1 MNENLLVTLLVIL
14 SIHFFCRVLYI
25 DLKITSKFTSE
36 FFKVPT
42 EFTSNFVNF
51 REKKRNDI
59 KVIF

>member
-1 MNENLLVTLLVIL
+1 MKITSNFTSNFEY
-14 SIHFFCRVLYI
+14 SFFCRVLYI

-36 FFKVPT
+36 FFKVPS

-51 REKKRNDI
+51 RKKKRNDI